1 MDNSTHNGH
10 STHRSTARSPRDDQT
25 LTEMVQAQPV
35 ISIAI
40 AAAAGF
46 VLGGGM
52 RSRNGV
58 ALLAFIGQ
66 LAMRD
71 AMGNIVNGTFG
82 GSNDV

>member
-1 MDNSTHNGH
+1 MDKSTHNGH
-10 STHRSTARSPRDDQT
+10 STRSARSSHADQT

-35 ISIAI
+35 VSIAI

-52 RSRNGV
+52 RARNGV

-66 LAMRD
+66 MAMRD
-71 AMGNIVNGTFG
+71 AMGSIVNGAWG
-82 GSNDV
+82 NSNDS